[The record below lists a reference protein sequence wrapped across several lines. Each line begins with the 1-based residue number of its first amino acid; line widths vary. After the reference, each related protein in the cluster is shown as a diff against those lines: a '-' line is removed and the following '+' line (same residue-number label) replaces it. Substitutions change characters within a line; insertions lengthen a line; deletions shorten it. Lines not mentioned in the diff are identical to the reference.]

1 MTMKRILF
9 LLVVAA
15 MCAAFVPTASAT
27 LYNFTLR
34 DTSGNAYCDGLYLVL
49 YSPNPGVTP
58 KSEVDG
64 YHWNDNCA
72 GAYAAAN
79 GFKAGV
85 YSGYQYSGTG
95 AVLIVSD
102 PGYSSNAGYTGGYGY
117 NTLWLVNTTAR
128 HWTGYFGTY
137 GGGQYIFN
145 YGTWINGAVSQSGG
159 TKTAGKR

>member
-1 MTMKRILF
+1 MSMNMKRILF

-27 LYNFTLR
+27 TYNFTLR

-49 YSPNPGVTP
+49 YSSSPGVTP
-58 KSEVDG
+58 KTLVDG
-64 YHWNDNCA
+64 YHWNDNCS
-72 GAYAAAN
+72 GAYASAN

-85 YSGYQYSGTG
+85 SSYYQYSGTG

-102 PGYSSNAGYTGGYGY
+102 PGYGGSGGGYGY
-117 NTLWLVNTTAR
+117 NTLWLVNTTAH
-128 HWTGYFGTY
+128 HWTGYFGQN
-137 GGGQYIFN
+137 GGGEYVFN
-145 YGTWINGAVSQSGG
+145 YGTWINGAVAQSGG